1 MSDRGDVLVPE
12 NEKDVSCVYYNGNTQ
27 KYDVEY
33 NWKDVDTVPESRE
46 MKVMQAGDQFDRVGP
61 PSGKCVGEVNSDGI
75 CATREQRSIPYHFNE
90 ESIADEPSY

>member
-27 KYDVEY
+27 KYDVGY

-61 PSGKCVGEVNSDGI
+61 PSGKCVGEVNSDGT

-90 ESIADEPSY
+90 ESIS